1 MGRRESIL
9 AYCEKRNEPV
19 TAKDII
25 TALYPG
31 KPQPYIN
38 TVINELVVEKKLVRV
53 DTRPYTVHIPQ
64 PGEVIGPVSDYSRGS
79 IKARKVTQNI
89 DTPCVEQAEYYINA
103 WNDLEN
109 YRLQE
114 QALDKLFFET
124 YPQNTQIEEV
134 LVKVAT
140 LNDFYS
146 TQIFSVYP
154 VAKHI
159 VALDIDERLQV
170 GDATLVNDIARVKM
184 EDGTK
189 KNFFSFAT
197 KYCSHHQP
205 MQFVIYDSYVEK
217 VLKHFRNAD
226 GFSSFIDNELKDYTV
241 FSRVLYDFQKYYGLE
256 QYNLKLLDRYLW
268 QLGKEQFPKTY

>member
-1 MGRRESIL
+1 MMGRRESIL

-38 TVINELVVEKKLVRV
+38 TVINELVAEKKLVRV

-79 IKARKVTQNI
+79 IKTRKVTKNI

-114 QALDKLFFET
+114 QALDKLFFE
-124 YPQNTQIEEV
+124 
-134 LVKVAT
+134 
-140 LNDFYS
+140 
-146 TQIFSVYP
+146 IF
-154 VAKHI
+154 
-159 VALDIDERLQV
+159 
-170 GDATLVNDIARVKM
+170 LVN
-184 EDGTK
+184 
-189 KNFFSFAT
+189 KNF
-197 KYCSHHQP
+197 P
-205 MQFVIYDSYVEK
+205 M
-217 VLKHFRNAD
+217 
-226 GFSSFIDNELKDYTV
+226 
-241 FSRVLYDFQKYYGLE
+241 
-256 QYNLKLLDRYLW
+256 
-268 QLGKEQFPKTY
+268 